1 MRRVLLVPLAVLL
14 PLLLIAGCDGG
25 GALPPGPP
33 EQVRAGFPRGG
44 LADTIRVEA
53 IERLPLRAAVLV
65 SPDGTTIPA
74 GNIDV
79 ADSPRFAT
87 GQWVAGDPWR
97 NALAGGGSAAALT
110 MQQAQAGAALQGQQQ
125 LLAAVSTAEIAL
137 PDPVAYR
144 RDWRRYR
151 IRLTFGTPP
160 GETRDARD
168 RRARAAAGVMSRSAH
183 RASARGGRDRGRST
197 AGGRHP

>member
-1 MRRVLLVPLAVLL
+1 MYRVLLVPLPVLL
-14 PLLLIAGCDGG
+14 PLLLIAGCEDG

-33 EQVRAGFPRGG
+33 DASAQLRAGFPRGD

-53 IERLPLRAAVLV
+53 IDRLPLRAAVLV
-65 SPDGTTIPA
+65 SADGATIPA
-74 GNIDV
+74 GTIDV
-79 ADSPRFAT
+79 ADSPSFAT

-97 NALAGGGSAAALT
+97 GALAGGMTPAGLG
-110 MQQAQAGAALQGQQQ
+110 MQQAQAGAALQGRQQ

-144 RDWRRYR
+144 RDWRKYR

-160 GETRDARD
+160 GETETREL
-168 RRARAAAGVMSRSAH
+168 AAPEPPPGS
-183 RASARGGRDRGRST
+183 
-197 AGGRHP
+197 

>member
-1 MRRVLLVPLAVLL
+1 MRRVLLVPLPVLL
-14 PLLLIAGCDGG
+14 PLLLIAGLLPLLLIAGCEDG

-33 EQVRAGFPRGG
+33 DASAQLRAGFPRGG

-53 IERLPLRAAVLV
+53 IDRLALRAAVLI
-65 SPDGTTIPA
+65 SADGTAVPA
-74 GNIDV
+74 SNIDV

-110 MQQAQAGAALQGQQQ
+110 MQQAQAGAALQGEQQ
-125 LLAAVSTAEIAL
+125 LLATVSTAEIAL

-160 GETRDARD
+160 SETETREI
-168 RRARAAAGVMSRSAH
+168 AAPEPPPGS
-183 RASARGGRDRGRST
+183 
-197 AGGRHP
+197 

>member
-1 MRRVLLVPLAVLL
+1 MRRVLPVLL
-14 PLLLIAGCDGG
+14 SLCLIAGCTGG
-25 GALPPGPP
+25 GAPPPDPLGPT
-33 EQVRAGFPRGG
+33 EGLRAGFLRGG
-44 LADTIRVEA
+44 VADTIAIDA

-65 SPDGTTIPA
+65 APDGSAIA
-74 GNIDV
+74 ANNIDV

-97 NALAGGGSAAALT
+97 NALSGSGPGAAL
-110 MQQAQAGAALQGQQQ
+110 MPYDAGAALQGRQQ
-125 LLAAVSTAEIAL
+125 LLATVSRAEIAL

-160 GETRDARD
+160 SEVV
-168 RRARAAAGVMSRSAH
+168 RREIAAPEPPPGS
-183 RASARGGRDRGRST
+183 
-197 AGGRHP
+197 